1 MRDAKQPTTKYTVAY
16 LKKRNFQAKLPKDFV
31 EILSI
36 ENKYGRLPL
45 DPYMAQAIIFGL
57 SFRTEYFRLGD
68 DKIYFSGNYSNIWI
82 VRLFQKLIELINPT
96 VYRMRYISKS
106 NVKDLR
112 SVMKTGVHSIHYTNP
127 HTCPVCHGSGLSNRG
142 TIYPYV
148 GQTMIEH
155 CKNCNGTGVV

>member
-1 MRDAKQPTTKYTVAY
+1 MTTKQSTTKYTVTY

-45 DPYMAQAIIFGL
+45 DPFMAQAVITGLGIFK
-57 SFRTEYFRLGD
+57 TEYFRLGY

-82 VRLFQKLIELINPT
+82 VRMFQKLIELINPS

-112 SVMKTGVHSIHYTNP
+112 SVMKT
-127 HTCPVCHGSGLSNRG
+127 
-142 TIYPYV
+142 
-148 GQTMIEH
+148 
-155 CKNCNGTGVV
+155 